1 MTGPSAAGRAGT
13 ADNVVGVEVTI
24 DGMLVIADRLHLV
37 DFPVTLGIRPNIPQ
51 EDLRDIVWEQVQ
63 RDLTAQGVLDLHGEP
78 QPTVAEMVETL
89 GRPDRTLEGRWWRR
103 DIGGVMVRFVVCRR
117 GDRHV
122 IAARDGDM
130 LVLQLVAP
138 QVGLAGMV
146 TAVLGPAEPA
156 NVEPLTGVATELA
169 ECTTASQLTQYG
181 IAPAS
186 ARVYAE
192 IVGNPTGW
200 VEIVASQRHPG
211 GTTTQ
216 TDAAAGVLFRG
227 SDGYEAARRG
237 TVWHRRVPDRYPE
250 VIVQAVSADDIV
262 SAIRYATVN
271 GHKVSVVSGGHSF
284 AASHLRDGAV
294 LLDVSRIDHA
304 SIDADKGRAV
314 VGPGKG
320 GSVLM
325 AELEAQGLF
334 FPGGHCR
341 GVCLGG
347 YLLQGGYG
355 WNSRIYGPACE
366 SVIGLDVIT
375 ADGAQIHCDA
385 DNHADLYWAARGA
398 GPGFF
403 GVVTSFYLKLY
414 PRPATC
420 GTSVYVYPF
429 DLADEVFTWARAVSA
444 EVDPRV
450 ELQALASRGEPSMG
464 IDVPVISLASP
475 AFADSPEEAEQAL
488 ALFGT
493 CPVVEQALV
502 KVPYMPTDLP
512 AWYDVAMTHYL
523 SDHHYAVDNMWTSAS
538 AEDLLPGIR
547 SILDTL
553 PPHPAHFLWLN
564 WGPCPPRQDMAY
576 SIEADIYLA
585 LYGSWKD
592 PADEAKYADWARSHM
607 AAMSHLAVGIQLADE
622 NLGARPARFASDA
635 AMAKL
640 DRVRAEY
647 DPDGLFNSWMG
658 RI

>member
-216 TDAAAGVLFRG
+216 TDAAAGVLDSKLGRLVSLPRRVGGDLYG
-227 SDGYEAARRG
+227 SFLPGTQQNLERALDGLLELLPAGAAR
-237 TVWHRRVPDRYPE
+237 
-250 VIVQAVSADDIV
+250 
-262 SAIRYATVN
+262 
-271 GHKVSVVSGGHSF
+271 
-284 AASHLRDGAV
+284 SHLRSRTS
-294 LLDVSRIDHA
+294 LLPRLTPHISATTSERDAMVDPPGNDDDHGDLDALDFSAAHTNEA
-304 SIDADKGRAV
+304 SPLDALDDYAPVQTDDAEGDLDALHALTERDEEPELELFTV
-314 VGPGKG
+314 TNPQ
-320 GSVLM
+320 GSVSVSTLM
-325 AELEAQGLF
+325 DG
-334 FPGGHCR
+334 
-341 GVCLGG
+341 
-347 YLLQGGYG
+347 
-355 WNSRIYGPACE
+355 RI
-366 SVIGLDVIT
+366 
-375 ADGAQIHCDA
+375 QH
-385 DNHADLYWAARGA
+385 
-398 GPGFF
+398 
-403 GVVTSFYLKLY
+403 
-414 PRPATC
+414 
-420 GTSVYVYPF
+420 
-429 DLADEVFTWARAVSA
+429 
-444 EVDPRV
+444 V
-450 ELQALASRGEPSMG
+450 ELTDKATSM
-464 IDVPVISLASP
+464 S
-475 AFADSPEEAEQAL
+475 EA
-488 ALFGT
+488 
-493 CPVVEQALV
+493 
-502 KVPYMPTDLP
+502 
-512 AWYDVAMTHYL
+512 
-523 SDHHYAVDNMWTSAS
+523 
-538 AEDLLPGIR
+538 
-547 SILDTL
+547 
-553 PPHPAHFLWLN
+553 
-564 WGPCPPRQDMAY
+564 
-576 SIEADIYLA
+576 
-585 LYGSWKD
+585 
-592 PADEAKYADWARSHM
+592 
-607 AAMSHLAVGIQLADE
+607 QLADE
-622 NLGARPARFASDA
+622 IFVIADLARQKARASQYTFMVENIGELTDEDAEGSALLREFVGMTLNLPTPEEAAAAEAEVFAT
-635 AMAKL
+635 
-640 DRVRAEY
+640 RY
-647 DPDGLFNSWMG
+647 DVDYTS
-658 RI
+658 RYKADD